1 MESLAAFFM
10 VVVLS
15 MFALTLASV
24 VLSILVAVRKVP
36 KVVGYVAVGFQAV
49 LSVFAFIMRAEF
61 GYVYFGIFAVCAV
74 LVFVPGQAAKR

>member
-1 MESLAAFFM
+1 MESLALPFLLIVPA
-10 VVVLS
+10 

-36 KVVGYVAVGFQAV
+36 RVVGYVAVGFQAV

-61 GYVYFGIFAVCAV
+61 GYIYLGIFAVCAV
-74 LVFVPGQAAKR
+74 LVFVPGQATKR